1 MEFISKV
8 TRESLTQMTYWK
20 FKAVSQASLL
30 HSNMKHSHNDQMN
43 GKKYEWMTV
52 NLQSMIDLL
61 KDCHNLFITSF
72 IEIPMELLIFN
83 ILFSFLCFI
92 VLLYLRETFL
102 EPKFK
107 RRIKFIAQ
115 F

>member
-1 MEFISKV
+1 
-8 TRESLTQMTYWK
+8 MTYWK
-20 FKAVSQASLL
+20 FKAVSQAWLL
-30 HSNMKHSHNDQMN
+30 HSNMKHSRNDQMN

-61 KDCHNLFITSF
+61 KDCHNWFITSLL
-72 IEIPMELLIFN
+72 EILMELLIFK

-92 VLLYLRETFL
+92 ILLYLKETFV

-107 RRIKFIAQ
+107 RPIKFITQ